1 MNRIYMSQKY
11 MFRNILILMGL
22 AQGVL
27 TSMVATGHGIFLVE
41 APSIKVPAL
50 FIV

>member
-1 MNRIYMSQKY
+1 

-41 APSIKVPAL
+41 APFNKGACAFYRINS
-50 FIV
+50 